1 MCHSQ
6 EWMSV
11 GRGLEYKRNRRLE
24 TQGKSRRIGALL
36 CLAALFLCLG
46 CSRRSTQDDARVLEY
61 AKEPRLFVICY
72 PPNVAGWDYVREHGV
87 FIRLKDALPRE
98 KYVGQPIVSPSHV
111 LCGDD
116 GQEMLRFALI
126 RMEGEGDERGL
137 YRLLY
142 SVGQVRNS
150 KDFRYDGEDWLPV
163 ASGERWLAA
172 VVRNWKQ

>member
-1 MCHSQ
+1 M
-6 EWMSV
+6 
-11 GRGLEYKRNRRLE
+11 
-24 TQGKSRRIGALL
+24 
-36 CLAALFLCLG
+36 
-46 CSRRSTQDDARVLEY
+46 
-61 AKEPRLFVICY
+61 FVICY

-98 KYVGQPIVSPSHV
+98 KYVGQPIVSPSHS

-116 GQEMLRFALI
+116 GQEMLRFALV